1 MEVEQ
6 SLILPALPELMGA
19 DDDKNLLV
27 EKPDRR

>member
-6 SLILPALPELMGA
+6 FLILPVLPELMDA